1 MRITIDA
8 SAVLSVVCNEPGR
21 ELAIK
26 LTKGH
31 ALIAPSSLHWEMG
44 NALSAMLK
52 RQRITLTEAKACL
65 AAYAKIPIKLID
77 VDIKRALAI
86 SSKCRVYAYD
96 AYMLVCA
103 QQSGSPLLTFDEA
116 LWAHASELGIEV
128 LGDGV

>member
-1 MRITIDA
+1 MEITIDT
-8 SAVLSVVCNEPGR
+8 SVVLAVVCNEAGR

-31 ALIAPSSLHWEMG
+31 ALIAPASLHWEIG

-52 RQRITLTEAKACL
+52 RQRITLPEAKACF
-65 AAYAKIPIKLID
+65 AAYGKIPIKLVD

-86 SSKCRVYAYD
+86 SSKFRIYAYD

-103 QQSGSPLLTFDEA
+103 EQMSSPLLTFDEA
-116 LWAHASELGIEV
+116 LVTHASGLGLEI
-128 LGDGV
+128 LGENV